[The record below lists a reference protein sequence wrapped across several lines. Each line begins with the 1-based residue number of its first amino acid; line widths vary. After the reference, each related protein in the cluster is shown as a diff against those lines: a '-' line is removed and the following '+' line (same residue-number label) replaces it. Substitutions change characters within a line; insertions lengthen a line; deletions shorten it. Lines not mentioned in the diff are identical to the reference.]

1 LEKVKVDDENEERKM
16 KRRKILEKKGEWSV
30 LEFFF
35 VP

>member
-1 LEKVKVDDENEERKM
+1 MKVDDEKEM

-30 LEFFF
+30 LEIFF